1 MSKPGCASCP
11 FRGKYDKNPK
21 SFLGRVWRWHA
32 GFCPGWKGYMN
43 SLPDN
48 ERKELAQRYN
58 LKKFM

>member
-1 MSKPGCASCP
+1 MTRTRNPFLVVSGAGTRAS
-11 FRGKYDKNPK
+11 F
-21 SFLGRVWRWHA
+21 
-32 GFCPGWKGYMN
+32 PGWKGYMN